1 MPHAGEAVRVITIA
15 AMTALFA
22 VTMGWLPLTP
32 AMGDPDTQ
40 DLKKQSRFER
50 AATEICGIKASF
62 TESGNGVIQCATKHG
77 RKTMRG
83 EIK

>member
-1 MPHAGEAVRVITIA
+1 MRVITIT

-22 VTMGWLPLTP
+22 VVMGWLPLTP

-40 DLKKQSRFER
+40 DLKRQSRFER
-50 AATEICGIKASF
+50 AAAEICGINASF
-62 TESGNGVIQCATKHG
+62 TEIGNGVIQCATKHG
-77 RKTMRG
+77 KRTRKG